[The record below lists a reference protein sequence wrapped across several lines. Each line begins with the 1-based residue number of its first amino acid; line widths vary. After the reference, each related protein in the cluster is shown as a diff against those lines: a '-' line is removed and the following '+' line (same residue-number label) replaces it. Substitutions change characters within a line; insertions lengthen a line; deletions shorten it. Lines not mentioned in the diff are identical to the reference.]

1 MKINEMNYKS
11 YIINAAGIVLPYVI
25 IIILTNAKLINNY
38 YQGILMLVCINIILA
53 VSLNITTGF
62 LGQLAL
68 GHAGFMSVG
77 AYAAALFTK
86 SSDLPNYPKLFI
98 GLLLGGIMA
107 AILGLLVGVPALRLK
122 GDYLAIITLG
132 FGEIIRVTIEN
143 LKFTG
148 GAMGLRGIPRLS
160 DFTVAYWVMTI
171 SVVLLYAFIR
181 SRQGR
186 AIISISQDD
195 IASESSGV
203 NNTYYKTLAFTIA
216 AFFAGVAG
224 GVYAHY
230 MTILGA
236 KTFDFLR
243 SIEIMVIVV
252 LGGMGSITGSI
263 IAAIILTFLPEVLR
277 GFAMYRM
284 LIYSLALIL
293 IMIFKPSGLF
303 GGYEFSL
310 KRLLSKILYFFRS
323 GKIRWKTSEF
333 SVIPFKSKKGG
344 KK

>member
-1 MKINEMNYKS
+1 MNFKT
-11 YIINAAGIVLPYVI
+11 YIINAIGIALPYILI
-25 IIILTNAKLINNY
+25 ITLTNAKLINSY

-62 LGQLAL
+62 LGQIAL

-86 SSDLPNYPKLFI
+86 SSGLPQYPKFFI
-98 GLLLGGIMA
+98 GLILGGIMA
-107 AILGLLVGVPALRLK
+107 AILGLLVGIPALRLK

-132 FGEIIRVTIEN
+132 FGEIIRVIIEN
-143 LKFTG
+143 FKFTG
-148 GAMGLRGIPRLS
+148 GAMGLRSIPRLS
-160 DFTVAYWVMTI
+160 TFSVTYWVMSI

-181 SRQGR
+181 SRHGR
-186 AIISISQDD
+186 AIVAISQDD
-195 IASESSGV
+195 IASESSGI

-236 KTFDFLR
+236 KSFDFLR

-263 IAAIILTFLPEVLR
+263 IAAIILTILPEALR
-277 GFAMYRM
+277 GFSMYRM

-310 KRLLSKILYFFRS
+310 NRLLSNILYFFKS
-323 GKIRWKTSEF
+323 GKIKWRGNEF
-333 SVIPFKSKKGG
+333 SLIPFANKKGG